1 MALRSLMRM
10 LVQIIG
16 VIFVVLFIA
25 FVAVSFFVSQPL
37 YDEKISRTPDS
48 AFTLAPVEQ
57 ALSFAR
63 TKTGKSLLVVAINR
77 AGIQA
82 IDLATATNSE
92 EKEPL
97 DFVRALGNEKLRA
110 LMDGD
115 AAIYGWQDLT
125 VPFNTQT
132 GIIAAGVNFKAHAE
146 ETGLKDGPFLFPKLS
161 TPSDWYAPVK
171 KRARLDYEVEL
182 CAVAIN
188 DIAPGERGRFGF
200 VLCNDLTDRWA
211 LLRHI
216 DLEKPMGRTG
226 FPEGKGGDGMLPV
239 GAILIV
245 PSKPDFYQQI
255 ELGLTV
261 NHRLRQRDNAGL
273 IIWDAPSI
281 GQKAL
286 ALCDKDF
293 YLYGKSIRLAE
304 CDGLQRGTAILLGTP
319 EGVAFQMPNIWM
331 PWAYL
336 RKGDE
341 VIAFG
346 THLGTLKTRVE

>member
-1 MALRSLMRM
+1 M
-10 LVQIIG
+10 LLQIIG
-16 VIFVVLFIA
+16 LIFGVLIVA
-25 FVAVSFFVSQPL
+25 FVACSFYVSQPL
-37 YDEKISRTPDS
+37 FNEKISQAPDS

-63 TKTGKSLLVVAINR
+63 TKNCKSLLVVAINR
-77 AGIQA
+77 EGIQA
-82 IDLATATNSE
+82 IDLAAATASQG
-92 EKEPL
+92 KEPL
-97 DFVRALGNEKLRA
+97 DFLRALGDEKLRA

-115 AAIYGWQDLT
+115 AVIYDWQDLT
-125 VPFNTQT
+125 VPFDTQSGT
-132 GIIAAGVNFKAHAE
+132 IAAGVNFKAHAE
-146 ETGLKDGPFLFPKLS
+146 ETGLEDGPFLFPKLS
-161 TPSDWYAPVK
+161 TPSARQAPVK
-171 KRARLDYEVEL
+171 KRTRLDYEVEL
-182 CAVAIN
+182 CAVAID
-188 DIAPGERGRFGF
+188 DIAPGESGRFGF

-216 DLEKPMGRTG
+216 DLKKPMGRTG
-226 FPEGKGGDGMLPV
+226 FPEGKGGEGMLPV

-245 PSKPDFYQQI
+245 PTNPDFYQQI

-261 NHRLRQRDNAGL
+261 NHRLRQRDSAGL
-273 IIWDAPSI
+273 MIWDAPSV

-304 CDGLQRGTAILLGTP
+304 CAGLQRGTAILLGTP

-336 RKGDE
+336 RKGD
-341 VIAFG
+341 VVMAFG